1 MNIIN
6 SLLGGLLNSEKE
18 LNIKKLPSQGLFYKD
33 DFRIYI
39 KKANME
45 DIIRYENNFVKN
57 IGVIINKIKK
67 VVENNIKLSG
77 KYKYDDIKSIDIV
90 YIFLEIVK
98 FTNKHSISLSYYDEI
113 KNEEKSIEF
122 SSKYFNYFKIN
133 DELMSKYNKKE
144 KCFEIN
150 NYKYSLPSIGIEN
163 SLTNYLT
170 IKSYEPGAE
179 KYNDYFYDFTYFLG
193 DKNKLSIE
201 EVDNLIQIFN
211 FDIEKEELE
220 KVKKIIEI
228 FEPIQR
234 YSLIDGDIQIEL
246 NSKIDLSKIWK

>member
-1 MNIIN
+1 MNIIS
-6 SLLGGLLNSEKE
+6 SLLGGLLSSKKE
-18 LNIKKLPSQGLFYKD
+18 LDIKKLPSQGLFYKD

-39 KKANME
+39 KRANME
-45 DIIRYENNFVKN
+45 DIIRYEHNFVKD
-57 IGVIINKIKK
+57 IGVIISKIKK
-67 VVENNIKLSG
+67 IVENNIKLSK

-98 FTNKHSISLSYYDEI
+98 FTNKHSISLSYYDELN
-113 KNEEKSIEF
+113 NEEKSIEF

-133 DELMSKYNKKE
+133 DELMSKYNNKE

-150 NYKYSLPSIGIEN
+150 NYRYSLPSIGIEN
-163 SLTNYLT
+163 SLTSYLT

-179 KYNDYFYDFTYFLG
+179 KYNNYFYDFTYFLG

-211 FDIEKEELE
+211 FDIEEEELE
-220 KVKKIIEI
+220 KVKQIIQT
-228 FEPIQR
+228 FEPLQR
-234 YSLIDGDIQIEL
+234 YSLIDGDTQIDL
-246 NSKIDLSKIWK
+246 SSKIDLSKVWK